1 MPSSPKNPTEAKKG
15 PPHFPLQSSHL
26 LLLTSYLSPPARF
39 LCPPPI
45 IRVHGPTF
53 PSIRKQSF
61 SLAVISDLG
70 IPMQE
75 TKADLGPN
83 HPACFK
89 YLHINSSGRA
99 KHFQLKL
106 SINDPNTDPNP
117 DPWARFR
124 SNPITIISKPSKKT
138 ARTRTAN
145 NGILDHS
152 QIALFNRINSQT
164 VRTKYLTTEDG
175 FLATS
180 SGSWTPF
187 TVALL
192 PPRPPNNALPS
203 SITYGS
209 RITLRSGSIETAPLR
224 VRKVE
229 KRGCAADDNTVVS
242 QMQKVA
248 LMKEDEDGTC
258 WYLSAFGTGDRQP
271 NATLAGMSRVTFQPI
286 LKKKEVVDGKKGDM

>member
-1 MPSSPKNPTEAKKG
+1 M
-15 PPHFPLQSSHL
+15 
-26 LLLTSYLSPPARF
+26 
-39 LCPPPI
+39 
-45 IRVHGPTF
+45 
-53 PSIRKQSF
+53 
-61 SLAVISDLG
+61 
-70 IPMQE
+70 PMQE

-83 HPACFK
+83 HAACFK

-99 KHFQLKL
+99 KHFQLEL
-106 SINDPNTDPNP
+106 SISDPDIDPNP
-117 DPWARFR
+117 EAWARFR

-187 TVALL
+187 TVDLA
-192 PPRPPNNALPS
+192 PPRPPNNAVPS

-209 RITLRSGSIETAPLR
+209 RIILRSGAIETAPLR

-229 KRGCAADDNTVVS
+229 KRGCAPDDNTVVS

-248 LMKEDEDGTC
+248 LMKEDEDGKC

-271 NATLAGMSRVTFQPI
+271 NATLAGMSRVTYQPVV
-286 LKKKEVVDGKKGDM
+286 KKQEMVDGKLVDMEEVDDYLTWTIVGIGAFRFGGGAEPVHPLILH